1 MPIVDLTFTK
11 INASRKKPEKG
22 ANLNDGLKINSGT
35 KINNIVKDKF
45 GKLGECLLID
55 FSYNANYEPD
65 LGSIEICGEVVFYE
79 PKLTQVSDIQDGKVV
94 LKPGTFE
101 LVQNAILSA
110 SSVESLL
117 ISREIKLPPAVQL
130 PRVTLKPSDEVAK
143 DNTVELK
150 NEKEEE
156 KKD

>member
-1 MPIVDLTFTK
+1 MRVK
-11 INASRKKPEKG
+11 IYCSG
-22 ANLNDGLKINSGT
+22 IGGIGLSAYAA
-35 KINNIVKDKF
+35 
-45 GKLGECLLID
+45 LQ
-55 FSYNANYEPD
+55 NANGHD
-65 LGSIEICGEVVFYE
+65 VLGSDRALSA
-79 PKLTQVSDIQDGKVV
+79 LTNDLESQGISVSDIQDGKVV